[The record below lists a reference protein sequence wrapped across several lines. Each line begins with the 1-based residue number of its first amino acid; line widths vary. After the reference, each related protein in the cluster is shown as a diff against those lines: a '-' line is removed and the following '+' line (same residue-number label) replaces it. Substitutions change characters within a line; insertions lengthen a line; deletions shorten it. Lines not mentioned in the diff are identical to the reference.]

1 MAQFN
6 DLVFQ
11 VHAGEAESGFEAV
24 HVFDNNYQLHIQCGP
39 SVFTSDVTDFDLR
52 DSASLY
58 STFEWKIFDGV
69 TMLDDTN
76 WQGGKTKADID
87 TEMTR
92 IEGLDSVVT
101 GEPGE

>member
-11 VHAGEAESGFEAV
+11 VHGGNDGAGFEAT
-24 HVFDNNYQLHIQCGP
+24 HHFENNYQLNVVCGP
-39 SVFTSDVTDFDLR
+39 SVFTSDITDFDLR
-52 DSASLY
+52 SSAADY

-87 TEMTR
+87 AEMTR

-101 GEPGE
+101 EEPGE